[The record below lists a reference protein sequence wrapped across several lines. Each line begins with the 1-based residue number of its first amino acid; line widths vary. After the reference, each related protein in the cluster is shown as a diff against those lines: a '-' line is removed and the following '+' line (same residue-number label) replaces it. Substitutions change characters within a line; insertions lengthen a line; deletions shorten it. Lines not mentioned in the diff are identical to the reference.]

1 VNGFLLDAGVVLWIV
16 SAGDKIPARVRR
28 ALSSPDATLYMS
40 VASAWEIVLK
50 HQAGKLL
57 LRISLEEILDQILY
71 RSPWTMLPIAPQ
83 HLPVLAKLPVIHK
96 DPFDRIM
103 IAQAQF
109 EALTL
114 VTPDKQIRKYKVP
127 TLW

>member
-1 VNGFLLDAGVVLWIV
+1 VSGFLLDTSVVLWIV
-16 SAGDKIPARVRR
+16 SASDKIPSRVRR
-28 ALSSPDATLYMS
+28 ALSLPDTTLHVS

-57 LRISLEEILDQILY
+57 PRVSFDEILDQILY
-71 RSPWTMLPIAPQ
+71 RSPWTMLPISPQ
-83 HLPVLAKLPVIHK
+83 HLPLLAALPVIHK
-96 DPFDRIM
+96 DPFDRLL

-109 EALTL
+109 ESLTL